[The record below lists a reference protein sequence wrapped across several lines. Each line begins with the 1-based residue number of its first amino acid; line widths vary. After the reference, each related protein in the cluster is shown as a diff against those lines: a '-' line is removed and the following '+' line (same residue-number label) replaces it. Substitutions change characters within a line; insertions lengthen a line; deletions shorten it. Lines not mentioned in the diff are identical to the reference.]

1 MNLGVV
7 RLDQIMSKL
16 LMLNKYRLEFLL
28 FHFVFHFLIKSLHA
42 EMT

>member
-16 LMLNKYRLEFLL
+16 LNKYRLEFLQ
-28 FHFVFHFLIKSLHA
+28 FDFVLH
-42 EMT
+42 TLK